1 MVANI
6 LTQHSMINKQLV
18 SDVLNYLEDKGWS
31 ELIDKRWEKEVKTEI
46 LKKYPQIDEDTLKYV
61 LELVLY

>member
-1 MVANI
+1 MVVNI
-6 LTQHSMINKQLV
+6 LTQHSMINKHLV
-18 SDVLNYLEDKGWS
+18 SDVLSYLEDEGWS
-31 ELIDKRWEKEVKTEI
+31 EIIDKRWENEVKTEI

>member
-1 MVANI
+1 
-6 LTQHSMINKQLV
+6 MINKHLV

>member
-6 LTQHSMINKQLV
+6 LTQHSMINKHLV

>member
-1 MVANI
+1 
-6 LTQHSMINKQLV
+6 MINKHLV
-18 SDVLNYLEDKGWS
+18 SDVLSYLEDEGWS
-31 ELIDKRWEKEVKTEI
+31 EIIDKRWEKEVKTEI